1 MSRTLLI
8 AALSIAASGGI
19 DVARAEN
26 VVDSRAFANCR
37 GGDGLW
43 SEMRISNCNE
53 IIDGGKASGNDL
65 AQVYYYRGN
74 AKLAHADFVEAIDD
88 YTKALELTP
97 DDASALHERCFARAI
112 LGSDLDEALSDCNES
127 LRVRPNDAE
136 SLGGRGFVHFR
147 LGLYESAI
155 ADYDAAIQLRPQ
167 EAVFFFVRGKA
178 KLNTGNTEQ
187 GNADIAAARALD
199 PKVDAIFA
207 GYDGAR
213 SGGMWTAMMGYLRA
227 VLKWIY

>member
-1 MSRTLLI
+1 MTRVLLI
-8 AALSIAASGGI
+8 AALLAAASGSSEL
-19 DVARAEN
+19 ARAQN
-26 VVDSRAFANCR
+26 ITDSRAFANCR

-53 IIDGGKASGNDL
+53 IIDGGKASGADL
-65 AQVYYYRGN
+65 AKVYYYRGN
-74 AKLAHADFVEAIDD
+74 ARLAHSDYAEAIED
-88 YTKALELTP
+88 YTKSLELAP

-147 LGLYESAI
+147 LGLFESAI
-155 ADYDAAIQLRPQ
+155 ADYDAAIALRPQ

-178 KLNTGNTEQ
+178 KLNTGDTEQ
-187 GNADIAAARALD
+187 GNADIASARALD

-207 GYDGAR
+207 GYEGAR
-213 SGGMWTAMMGYLRA
+213 EGGVWSAMMGYLRA
-227 VLKWIY
+227 ALKWVY

>member
-1 MSRTLLI
+1 MARTILI
-8 AALSIAASGGI
+8 AAVSTAAICGAGI
-19 DVARAEN
+19 ARAED
-26 VVDSRAFANCR
+26 VIQSRAFANCR

-53 IIDGGKASGNDL
+53 IIDGGKASGADL
-65 AQVYYYRGN
+65 AKVYYYRGN
-74 AKLAHADFVEAIDD
+74 ARLAHSDFADAIED
-88 YTKALELTP
+88 YNRAIELAP

-127 LRVRPNDAE
+127 LRIRPNDAE

-155 ADYDAAIQLRPQ
+155 ADYDAAIALRPQ
-167 EAVFFFVRGKA
+167 EPVFFFVRGKA
-178 KLNTGNTEQ
+178 KLNTGDTEQ
-187 GNADIAAARALD
+187 GNADIASARALD

-207 GYDGAR
+207 GYEGAR
-213 SGGMWTAMMGYLRA
+213 EGGVWSAMVGYLRS